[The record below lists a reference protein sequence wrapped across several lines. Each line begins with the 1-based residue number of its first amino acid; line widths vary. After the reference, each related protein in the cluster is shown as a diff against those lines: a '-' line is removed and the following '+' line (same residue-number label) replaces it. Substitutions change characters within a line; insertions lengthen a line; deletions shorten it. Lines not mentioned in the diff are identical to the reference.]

1 MKKQYLLMAAFAS
14 ALAFTACTNDDEP
27 IIGPNGDNPEII
39 EDGTTFEIAIS
50 NTGEGTTKAVR
61 PMGSSAAANNVD
73 KVKLVVYKYDTSSS
87 SWKTVN
93 LAAGTEN
100 IPEGQLCLEVLSGS
114 DGATTGVISTGVIN
128 YPNANTPES
137 EMDPTI
143 QHISKRA
150 VVKAHGLE
158 KDAQYQIV
166 AYGYNGDNFPG
177 TATAAGTG
185 FANGVFK
192 AGMSAISNP
201 YSDIQEVFADSEVA
215 NTTTV
220 PGDADGNGTVEDN
233 ETVTV
238 FTVAPTLTL
247 TRQVA
252 GILAYFENVPVQ
264 IANQSA
270 DGKSTQVAKIK
281 VVANHKA
288 SDFYFPAMLL
298 DDEDF
303 NGIIAEADA
312 NATEDLI
319 VFDLSKIAT
328 NYADAVTDGD
338 DFYTFNGT
346 DAQTPNALPYAENYT
361 APTGLQL
368 AENTIFGARY
378 ILPYDKDYDT
388 PTLTLQFLDGSDNIL
403 LSRDITT
410 DNIPSGNTAYNYD
423 IRCNNFYSIGQKLE
437 AGSTEGPDD
446 DDDDDDDDPMDL
458 TSDQITVRVNDAWAV
473 LHNMGIE

>member
-14 ALAFTACTNDDEP
+14 ALAFTACSNEDDLVVPAPETP
-27 IIGPNGDNPEII
+27 IVD
-39 EDGTTFEIAIS
+39 DGTTFEIAIS

-73 KVKLVVYKYDTSSS
+73 KVQLVVYKYDTSSS
-87 SWKTVN
+87 SWKQVS

-114 DGATTGVISTGVIN
+114 DGVITGVNSTGIIS
-128 YPNANTPES
+128 YGEANTPES
-137 EMDPTI
+137 DMDPTV

-150 VVKAHGLE
+150 VIKAHGLE
-158 KDAQYQIV
+158 ADAQYQIV
-166 AYGYNGDNFPG
+166 AYGYNENFPG
-177 TATAAGTG
+177 TATAAGTS

-192 AGMSAISNP
+192 AGMSTISNA
-201 YSDIQEVFADSEVA
+201 YTDIQEVFADSEVA

-220 PGDADGNGTVEDN
+220 PGDADGNGTVEEN

-270 DGKSTQVAKIK
+270 DGQSTQVAKIK

-361 APTGLQL
+361 APTDLQL

-378 ILPYDKDYDT
+378 ILPYDSDYDT
-388 PTLTLQFLDGSDNIL
+388 PTLALQFLDGSGNIL